1 MPKNRI
7 IYSKRIMTKL
17 VEAGYIPKGTMP
29 NPTKQDFL
37 CWIFEITPGFQEA
50 LDKFIEEGNEE

>member
-1 MPKNRI
+1 MPKNKI

-29 NPTKQDFL
+29 NPTK
-37 CWIFEITPGFQEA
+37 
-50 LDKFIEEGNEE
+50 